1 MLGDDLTAGV
11 LHGGLQRVGNGVGGD
26 WGSEGSVVVGSAP
39 QLGISLGLGV
49 SLSLGNVVGG
59 AVTDHISDLLAD
71 LLVLNLLG
79 LDGLGGADVL
89 GGGGAGL
96 GDQGLDHGLAV
107 AGVVGHGSHGGHGGV
122 GTQEVLRVSL
132 SIGSWGGPTGGNK
145 TGDSKYLAMWQC

>member
-1 MLGDDLTAGV
+1 MSHSVDRGD
-11 LHGGLQRVGNGVGGD
+11 
-26 WGSEGSVVVGSAP
+26 GSVSVASEELRIS
-39 QLGISLGLGV
+39 LGISLP
-49 SLSLGNVVGG
+49 LGNVADGSHSRS
-59 AVTDHISDLLAD
+59 VTDDINDLNAER
-71 LLVLNLLG
+71 LVLNLLG

-132 SIGSWGGPTGGNK
+132 SISSWGGPTGGNQ
-145 TGDSKYLAMWQC
+145 TGDSKYLGRSYC